1 MIAIAPNPH
10 TADAVDENE
19 SAGDLCSCHSCD
31 HESLAS
37 VYFNPDVDLPR
48 TKRRRS
54 LAVDRLSLGCPQIR
68 IGNACC
74 SGTLRAVEYP
84 GLVELAINAATATD
98 RRVRIQSP
106 VRWSSQDFTTKGES
120 LMTHPW
126 INILTT
132 SLNEL
137 EQSCCFFS

>member
-1 MIAIAPNPH
+1 MQLNLLDRVGDWNPQLFR
-10 TADAVDENE
+10 EIK
-19 SAGDLCSCHSCD
+19 GRLK
-31 HESLAS
+31 
-37 VYFNPDVDLPR
+37 PR

-54 LAVDRLSLGCPQIR
+54 LAVDRLSLGCAQIR

-84 GLVELAINAATATD
+84 GLVELAINTAVATD
-98 RRVRIQSP
+98 WRVRIPSP
-106 VRWSSQDFTTKGES
+106 VYWSSQDFTTKGES

-126 INILTT
+126 INLLST

-137 EQSCCFFS
+137 EQSCCFFSYPLILLFFGRLGGFA